1 MRTHHRPP
9 PCLQAGLWQAR
20 AEPGG
25 RRPGAEAR
33 PRPPPGPRPH
43 AERACVTS
51 QPAGS
56 GSSRASLTCAMR
68 WAEGGGAG
76 LGRPGGQGRGGQC
89 AEPGSGAQGRAGV
102 LHVRAGA
109 GPYPGSCGGPGRVVA
124 PAPASAPE
132 TPDPGRA
139 ASPLR
144 TRRPCPTGSC
154 RRWGPPWSWGPWP
167 GYPISRSLVA
177 DEEALPAELRGRMAL
192 HRKEGAGRG
201 ARGPSRCAVGR
212 AVRPRLPRSA
222 SGRVT
227 PGSLT
232 VPVEPESGLNH
243 SFALH
248 PSLSLLFFP
257 RRSVGG
263 LWGPVF
269 GAFHAQGVLAFARPG
284 PT

>member
-76 LGRPGGQGRGGQC
+76 LSRPGGQGRGGQC

-154 RRWGPPWSWGPWP
+154 RRWAPPWSWGPWP

-201 ARGPSRCAVGR
+201 GRGPSRAPAASAFGFR
-212 AVRPRLPRSA
+212 ARDPRLLDRPRGTGEWSKPQLCPPPQPIITVLPQEECRGPLGTSIRGLPCPGRSC
-222 SGRVT
+222 
-227 PGSLT
+227 LCK
-232 VPVEPESGLNH
+232 
-243 SFALH
+243 
-248 PSLSLLFFP
+248 
-257 RRSVGG
+257 
-263 LWGPVF
+263 
-269 GAFHAQGVLAFARPG
+269 ARAHIAR
-284 PT
+284 